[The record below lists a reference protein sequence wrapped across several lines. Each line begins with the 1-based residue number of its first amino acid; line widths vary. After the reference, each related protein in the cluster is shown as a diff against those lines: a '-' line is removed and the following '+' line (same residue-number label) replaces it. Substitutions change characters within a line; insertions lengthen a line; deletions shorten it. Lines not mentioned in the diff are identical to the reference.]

1 MAVTIDEISAVT
13 EKLYLPLIADNVMN
27 SNPFMARQWQRGPKL
42 RGGLGIHT
50 PLMYQKIGSA
60 GAVRGFEPMTIDAD
74 DQLTAVVFDWKEYY
88 AAIVLSKRETLQNTG
103 DAEMLS
109 HISAKSQMAEMTL
122 RDLMGTGMFSDGTLL
137 SGRAIDGIEGVM
149 STTNTYPN
157 SGGNSVGID
166 RSVETWWQPAV
177 RAANWGTALYG
188 VGGALSATTAFLGLQ
203 ALIGKCTQQPNTP
216 TMLLTTQLGFD
227 TIFSAYEDNQRFED
241 TGMASLGFET
251 ILFRRVPIVVD
262 SHITAGNRVYALN
275 ENFLQLV
282 THQDENFRF
291 APFREPINQK
301 AMVGF
306 IFWTGNLVCNDPRF
320 QGCCLNFTLAS

>member
-27 SNPFMARQWQRGPKL
+27 SNPLMARFWQRGPKL

-50 PLMYQKIGSA
+50 PLMYQKVGSA
-60 GAVRGFEPMTIDAD
+60 GAIRGFEPMTIDAD

-88 AAIVLSKRETLQNTG
+88 AAIVLSKRETLQNAG
-103 DAEMLS
+103 EAEMLS

-122 RDLMGTGMFSDGTLL
+122 RDLMGTGLYSDGTLL
-137 SGRAIDGIEGVM
+137 AGRAIDGLEAVM
-149 STTNTYPN
+149 SLTNTYPN
-157 SGGNSVGID
+157 SGGASVGID
-166 RSVETWWQPAV
+166 RTVETWWQAKNI
-177 RAANWGTALYG
+177 ATWTLTYG
-188 VGGALSATTAFLGLQ
+188 GGALSTTTAFLGAQ
-203 ALIGKCTQQPNTP
+203 RMVGRCTEQPNSP
-216 TMLLTTQLGFD
+216 TMILTTQIGFD
-227 TIFSAYEDNQRFED
+227 TFFSAYEDNQRFED
-241 TGMASLGFET
+241 SGMASLGFET
-251 ILFRRVPIVVD
+251 ILFRRIPIVVD
-262 SHITAGNRVYALN
+262 SHIVAGRMYFLN
-275 ENFLQLV
+275 ENFLQLI

-320 QGCCLNFTLAS
+320 QGVVLNFAA